1 MKRIMTYSAVVLA
14 TLLVMVG
21 LWQFRLVLLLFVL
34 SLFMAATIRPFVNWL
49 TARGLSKSWAQL
61 LLYAIGIGSII
72 LIFLLI
78 GDLILI
84 ELNSVANLLIIEYEG
99 LYRHWQ
105 TGPAWQQMVVS
116 LLPEAFA
123 AQDADLQQ
131 MLPVVVN
138 VTRSVSGVVGG
149 LLLLLALS
157 TYWSADQHRFERL
170 WLSLLPA
177 QGRAYARDSWRQ
189 IETAVG
195 SYLLSQTAQSI
206 LAGSALSLG
215 AALIGL
221 SYPFLLG
228 FIGALAAFV
237 PLFGGL
243 VTAIVAFGL
252 GSLESYGLG
261 VAAAVYALFI
271 FLVLDFAIKSRLWP
285 RERRGFLL
293 TILVSVPLVEAFG
306 LWGLIIAP
314 PLAAALEVLV
324 WQTYQASIDRPNTT
338 LALDDL
344 ETRFQKMMQ
353 KSAEAEYGDVTPE
366 LRNLTIRL
374 SNLLA
379 DVRNTKRENDG
390 R

>member
-1 MKRIMTYSAVVLA
+1 MKRIMTYTAVVLA
-14 TLLVMVG
+14 TLLVLAG

-261 VAAAVYALFI
+261 VAAAVFDAGLCHKI
-271 FLVLDFAIKSRLWP
+271 SLVAAGTARLLAYNFSERSAGRSVWPVGLDYCATPCSCP
-285 RERRGFLL
+285 G
-293 TILVSVPLVEAFG
+293 
-306 LWGLIIAP
+306 
-314 PLAAALEVLV
+314 
-324 WQTYQASIDRPNTT
+324 
-338 LALDDL
+338 
-344 ETRFQKMMQ
+344 
-353 KSAEAEYGDVTPE
+353 SAC
-366 LRNLTIRL
+366 
-374 SNLLA
+374 LA
-379 DVRNTKRENDG
+379 DVSGIDRSPKYHVSAG
-390 R
+390 